1 MVGEPL
7 GVAVVVGVAEMLSVG
22 DSVAVIDK
30 LAVGIGTAVMSV
42 TERLNKRGST
52 QFRMDN
58 VQLRPGERDGEN
70 VHDSTAI
77 IWQDG
82 ASSESSML
90 ADNRHAECDA
100 MHPGHSPITS
110 TI

>member
-22 DSVAVIDK
+22 DGVAVIDK
-30 LAVGIGTAVMSV
+30 LAVGVGTAVMSV

-70 VHDSTAI
+70 VQDSTAI